1 MQKAALAHFF
11 ILFAAACLW
20 SQNAQSPRLDI
31 DALPPPV
38 RDPHSIAADMAVPL
52 CPATFDDSLESNG
65 IASKD
70 DKTVTLPRAKHME
83 NAKFSTEARRQKDI
97 KYFAVIVSLVVDVN
111 GMPQN
116 VCLMQSAGYGLD
128 AKAAEAVERYRFAP
142 ASKDGKPVSVRIHVK
157 VEFRLY

>member
-1 MQKAALAHFF
+1 MQTSELAHFL
-11 ILFAAACLW
+11 ILFAAACL
-20 SQNAQSPRLDI
+20 QAQDAPPPKLDF

-38 RDPHSIAADMAVPL
+38 RNPHSIAADMAVPL
-52 CPATFDDSLESNG
+52 CPATFNDSFESNG

-70 DKTVTLPRAKHME
+70 DKTVTPPRAKHMQD
-83 NAKFSTEARRQKDI
+83 AKFSAEARRQKDS
-97 KYFAVIVSLVVDVN
+97 KYFAVIVSLVVDAN

-116 VCLMQSAGYGLD
+116 VCLKQSAGYGLD

-142 ASKDGKPVSVRIHVK
+142 ASKEGKPVPVRIYDK